1 MVSGNHNQHAE
12 FRHAGYTQSLQYQ
25 TPIDDSNNEYV
36 YVENDDA
43 AYGLITSQRFEM
55 HEKYLVDN
63 LNQVIEPKST
73 FLFA

>member
-1 MVSGNHNQHAE
+1 MIEDEGMVSGNHNQHAE

-43 AYGLITSQRFEM
+43 AYGLITS
-55 HEKYLVDN
+55 
-63 LNQVIEPKST
+63 
-73 FLFA
+73 